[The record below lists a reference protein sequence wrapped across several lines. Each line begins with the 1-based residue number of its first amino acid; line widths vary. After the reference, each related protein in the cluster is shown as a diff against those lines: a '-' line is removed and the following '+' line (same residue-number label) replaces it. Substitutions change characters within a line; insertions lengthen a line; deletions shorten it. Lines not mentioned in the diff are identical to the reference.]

1 MTPFFGWEWG
11 YTATFTGCGF
21 ILFVHIC
28 HLQFIHGRNNNFVT
42 FIDHQVISNTIAII
56 FLNIVVFRYF
66 EAWVGT
72 SRAGSLVVAYGSQ
85 SCVQTI
91 QPLLLFILLG
101 DDDMGIYMAL

>member
-1 MTPFFGWEWG
+1 MG
-11 YTATFTGCGF
+11 
-21 ILFVHIC
+21 
-28 HLQFIHGRNNNFVT
+28 IHNNFHRLWFY
-42 FIDHQVISNTIAII
+42 FICTYLSPTIYAWPQQQQLCIRLWIIKSFLIPLLLYVI

-72 SRAGSLVVAYGSQ
+72 TRAGSLVVAYGSQ

-101 DDDMGIYMAL
+101 DDGMGIYIAL

>member
-1 MTPFFGWEWG
+1 MGNGDTQQLSQVVVLFYLYIFVT
-11 YTATFTGCGF
+11 YNLFMAATTA
-21 ILFVHIC
+21 LY
-28 HLQFIHGRNNNFVT
+28 T
-42 FIDHQVISNTIAII
+42 FIDHQVISNTIAIS

-72 SRAGSLVVAYGSQ
+72 TRAGSLVVAYGSQ

-101 DDDMGIYMAL
+101 DDGMGIYIAL